1 MVLIRLPVILVA
13 FVAVAPPEKPEPVG
27 NAQVYLVPIGIIPL
41 VPSVGVNVK
50 VNPAQI
56 VVVIGLIAATGFT
69 VTVSVKLAPLLQA
82 VVLGVTV
89 YVAV

>member
-1 MVLIRLPVILVA
+1 M
-13 FVAVAPPEKPEPVG
+13 AVAPPEKPEPVG
-27 NAQVYLVPIGIIPL
+27 KAHVYLVPPGTIPL

-69 VTVSVKLAPLLQA
+69 VTVSVNVAPLPHVL
-82 VVLGVTV
+82 VLGVIV
-89 YVAV
+89 